1 MSRAAETLASVPPA
15 TRSIL
20 ALCVLTYACQV
31 LLDPPIPDYALNPSN
46 ILRRGQLYRLVSG
59 SLFHANLMHIV
70 MNAMSSAAIGG
81 MLEKRIG
88 TLMML
93 FTIAW
98 GMLLTS
104 SVYVLVS
111 WLAYAVLGYEV
122 LMLRNCVG
130 FSGVIFQ
137 LSVLESNYGPENRT
151 RSVFGMIEVSSKAYP
166 WALLLALQFIM
177 PQASF
182 LGHLSGILVGTMQC
196 RGALNALFPSDARL
210 RGWEAAAASA
220 RLAFPAGWP
229 GYVAVVPREMT
240 TAMTT
245 TTTGWR
251 GGGRFRFR
259 RRRRRPIGIV
269 VARGVL
275 PRARRT
281 VHRGRHRE
289 GALRRLRPRGR
300 CQLEH
305 PDGDGRA
312 ARRGVGVGGCQ
323 RRRGGLGLGGGG
335 GRRGRRR
342 VGGTTGGDA
351 QEHRG
356 KVAMVSVRESGPT
369 SLGRCNC
376 EISIQEYV

>member
-59 SLFHANLMHIV
+59 SLFHANLVHIV

-93 FTIAW
+93 FTIVW
-98 GMLLTS
+98 GILLTS
-104 SVYVLVS
+104 SIYVLVS
-111 WLAYAVLGYEV
+111 WLAYVVLGYEA

-137 LSVLESNYGPENRT
+137 LSVLESNYGPEDRT
-151 RSVFGMIEVSSKAYP
+151 RSVFGMMEVSSKAYP

-220 RLAFPAGWP
+220 PLAFPAGWP

-251 GGGRFRFR
+251 GGGGASASAAAAAADDGVRSASSSLAACYRGR
-259 RRRRRPIGIV
+259 VAPCIGGAIGRARSAVFGRGADANSNIRMEMGELLGAAWGSGDANAV
-269 VARGVL
+269 VADSAWV
-275 PRARRT
+275 A
-281 VHRGRHRE
+281 
-289 GALRRLRPRGR
+289 
-300 CQLEH
+300 
-305 PDGDGRA
+305 
-312 ARRGVGVGGCQ
+312 
-323 RRRGGLGLGGGG
+323 
-335 GRRGRRR
+335 
-342 VGGTTGGDA
+342 GGDVEDDDEWVGLPA
-351 QEHRG
+351 AIHR
-356 KVAMVSVRESGPT
+356 STEER
-369 SLGRCNC
+369 
-376 EISIQEYV
+376 

>member
-31 LLDPPIPDYALNPSN
+31 LLDPPIPDYALNPSKV
-46 ILRRGQLYRLVSG
+46 LHQGQLYRLVSG

-70 MNAMSSAAIGG
+70 MNATSFAAIGG

-137 LSVLESNYGPENRT
+137 LSVLESNYGPDNRT
-151 RSVFGMIEVSSKAYP
+151 RSVFGVIEVSSKAYP

-196 RGALNALFPSDARL
+196 RGALDALFPSDARL
-210 RGWEAAAASA
+210 RGWEAAASASA
-220 RLAFPAGWP
+220 PLAFCPAGWP
-229 GYVAVVPREMT
+229 GYVAVVPRETT
-240 TAMTT
+240 TAMT

-251 GGGRFRFR
+251 GGGGAAADGVRSASC
-259 RRRRRPIGIV
+259 IGGALGWARSAVFGRGADANSNIRMDMSELLGAAWGSGDANAV
-269 VARGVL
+269 VADS
-275 PRARRT
+275 AW
-281 VHRGRHRE
+281 
-289 GALRRLRPRGR
+289 
-300 CQLEH
+300 
-305 PDGDGRA
+305 A
-312 ARRGVGVGGCQ
+312 A
-323 RRRGGLGLGGGG
+323 
-335 GRRGRRR
+335 
-342 VGGTTGGDA
+342 GGDVEDDDEWVGLPA
-351 QEHRG
+351 AIHR
-356 KVAMVSVRESGPT
+356 STEER
-369 SLGRCNC
+369 
-376 EISIQEYV
+376 

>member
-46 ILRRGQLYRLVSG
+46 ILRRVQLYRLVSG

-93 FTIAW
+93 FTIVW
-98 GMLLTS
+98 GILLTS
-104 SVYVLVS
+104 SIYVLVS
-111 WLAYAVLGYEV
+111 WLAYVVLGYEA

-137 LSVLESNYGPENRT
+137 LSVLESNYGPEDRT
-151 RSVFGMIEVSSKAYP
+151 RSVFGMMEVSSKAYP

-220 RLAFPAGWP
+220 PLAFPAGWP
-229 GYVAVVPREMT
+229 GYVAV
-240 TAMTT
+240 
-245 TTTGWR
+245 
-251 GGGRFRFR
+251 
-259 RRRRRPIGIV
+259 
-269 VARGVL
+269 
-275 PRARRT
+275 
-281 VHRGRHRE
+281 
-289 GALRRLRPRGR
+289 
-300 CQLEH
+300 
-305 PDGDGRA
+305 
-312 ARRGVGVGGCQ
+312 
-323 RRRGGLGLGGGG
+323 GGGG
-335 GRRGRRR
+335 AGASASASAAAAAAAADDGVRSASSSLAACYRGR
-342 VGGTTGGDA
+342 VAPCIGGALGRARSAVFGRGADANSNIRMEMGELLGAAWGSGDANAVVADSAWVAGGDVEDDDEWVGLPA
-351 QEHRG
+351 AIHRSTG
-356 KVAMVSVRESGPT
+356 ER
-369 SLGRCNC
+369 
-376 EISIQEYV
+376 